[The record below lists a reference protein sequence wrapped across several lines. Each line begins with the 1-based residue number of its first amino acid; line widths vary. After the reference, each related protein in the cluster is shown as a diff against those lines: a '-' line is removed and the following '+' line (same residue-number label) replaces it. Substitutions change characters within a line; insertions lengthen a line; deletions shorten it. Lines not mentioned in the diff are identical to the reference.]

1 MSDDEVWFPPGS
13 PARIPRCCGVLE
25 AARPGLGAAFTREVE
40 SVIELVCE
48 APERWRLF
56 EQDVRRCLTRRFPYA
71 VLYTIED
78 DYVLI
83 VAVMH
88 GSRKPGYWKNRIG

>member
-1 MSDDEVWFPPGS
+1 MRFGFHPE
-13 PARIPRCCGVLE
+13 ARLEYRDAAVFYE
-25 AARPGLGAAFTREVE
+25 AARPGMGAAFTREIE
-40 SVIELVCE
+40 SVISLVCE
-48 APERWRLF
+48 APDRWRLF

-78 DYVLI
+78 DYILI

-88 GSRKPGYWKNRIG
+88 GSRKPGYWKDRVR

>member
-1 MSDDEVWFPPGS
+1 MAFYSAV
-13 PARIPRCCGVLE
+13 
-25 AARPGLGAAFTREVE
+25 RPGLGAEFTREIE
-40 SVIELVCE
+40 SVIKQICG

-56 EQDVRRCLTRRFPYA
+56 EQDVRRCLTRRFRFA
-71 VLYTIED
+71 VLYMIEA

-88 GSRKPGYWKNRIG
+88 SSREPGYWHHRIE